1 MAFPAFLDTNVLYGA
16 TLCDTMLRIA
26 EQGAYRPHWSAG
38 VLGEL
43 VEALVRHAGIPLE
56 RAERRV
62 AHMRRAFPHAAV
74 EEYEVLVEAMA
85 CDPKDRHVLAAAVA
99 ARCEVV
105 VTFNVKDFP
114 HESTHPHQ
122 ISVVTPDAFLLDQL
136 DLHPPMV
143 RRALEA
149 QVRQARRPQLT
160 MGQLLA
166 SLARAGVPA
175 FAEEVRRQELG
186 DTSQADDALS

>member
-1 MAFPAFLDTNVLYGA
+1 MV
-16 TLCDTMLRIA
+16 
-26 EQGAYRPHWSAG
+26 Q
-38 VLGEL
+38 
-43 VEALVRHAGIPLE
+43 
-56 RAERRV
+56 
-62 AHMRRAFPHAAV
+62 
-74 EEYEVLVEAMA
+74 
-85 CDPKDRHVLAAAVA
+85 
-99 ARCEVV
+99 
-105 VTFNVKDFP
+105 
-114 HESTHPHQ
+114 
-122 ISVVTPDAFLLDQL
+122 DAFLLDQL

-149 QVRQARRPQLT
+149 QVSQARRPQLT

>member
-1 MAFPAFLDTNVLYGA
+1 
-16 TLCDTMLRIA
+16 MLRIA
-26 EQGAYRPHWSAG
+26 EQGAYRPHWSKD

-43 VEALVRHAGIPLE
+43 VEVLVREAGIS
-56 RAERRV
+56 RARADRRV
-62 AHMRRAFPHAAV
+62 AQMQRAFPLAAV
-74 EEYEVLVEAMA
+74 EDYDLLVDAMT
-85 CDPKDRHVLAAAVA
+85 CDPKDRHVVAAAVQ

-114 HESTHPHQ
+114 PAATEPHQ

-143 RRALEA
+143 ERALVGQVTEA
-149 QVRQARRPQLT
+149 NRPPLT
-160 MGQLLA
+160 MGQLLG

-175 FAEEVRRQELG
+175 FAEEARRHEFR
-186 DTSQADDALS
+186 

>member
-1 MAFPAFLDTNVLYGA
+1 MAFPAYLDTNVLYGA

-26 EQGAYRPHWSAG
+26 EQGAYRPHWSKD

-43 VEALVRHAGIPLE
+43 VEVLVREAGIS
-56 RAERRV
+56 RARADRRV
-62 AHMRRAFPHAAV
+62 AEMQRAFPLAAV
-74 EEYEVLVEAMA
+74 EDYDLLVDAMT
-85 CDPKDRHVLAAAVA
+85 CDPKDRHVLAAAVQ

-114 HESTHPHQ
+114 PESTEPHQ

-143 RRALEA
+143 ERALVGQVTEA
-149 QVRQARRPQLT
+149 NRPPLT
-160 MGQLLA
+160 MGQLLG

-175 FAEEVRRQELG
+175 FAEEARRHEFR
-186 DTSQADDALS
+186 

>member
-1 MAFPAFLDTNVLYGA
+1 MAFPAYLDTNVLYGA

-26 EQGAYRPHWSAG
+26 EQGAYRPHWSED

-43 VEALVRHAGIPLE
+43 VEVLVREAGIL
-56 RAERRV
+56 RARADRRV
-62 AHMRRAFPHAAV
+62 AQMQRAFPLAAV
-74 EEYEVLVEAMA
+74 ENYDLLVDAMT

-114 HESTHPHQ
+114 PESTDPHQ
-122 ISVVTPDAFLLDQL
+122 ISVVTPDTFLLDQL

-143 RRALEA
+143 RRALLGQVTEA
-149 QVRQARRPQLT
+149 NRPPLT

-175 FAEEVRRQELG
+175 FAEEARRHEFL
-186 DTSQADDALS
+186 

>member
-1 MAFPAFLDTNVLYGA
+1 MAFPAFLDTNVLYGS

-26 EQGAYRPHWSAG
+26 EQGAYRPHWYKD

-43 VEALVRHAGIPLE
+43 VEVLVRKAGIPRE
-56 RAERRV
+56 RAERRI
-62 AHMRRAFPHAAV
+62 AEMQRAFPLAEVV
-74 EEYEVLVEAMA
+74 EYDLLIDAMT
-85 CDPKDRHVLAAAVA
+85 CDPKDRHVLAAAVQ

-114 HESTHPHQ
+114 PESTEPHQ
-122 ISVVTPDAFLLDQL
+122 ISAVTPDAFLLDQL

-143 RRALEA
+143 QRALVGQVTEA
-149 QVRQARRPQLT
+149 NRPPLT
-160 MGQLLA
+160 LGQLLG

-175 FAEEVRRQELG
+175 FAEEARRHEFG
-186 DTSQADDALS
+186 